1 MTTRT
6 FVCRCEDVTIGEVDA
21 AVASGLTTIEE
32 IKRYTGLGTGPCQGR
47 ECLGTLARLLAKA
60 HPDRAQSLQPF
71 TARPPVEPVRFAVL
85 AALPREPDEIA
96 AEAALA
102 ASNAA
107 TAAFAPAEQE
117 KAR

>member
-6 FVCRCEDVTIGEVDA
+6 FVCRCEDVTLGEIQGA
-21 AVASGLTTIEE
+21 LASGLTSIEE

-47 ECLGTLARLLAKA
+47 ECLGTLARLLVKA
-60 HPDRAQSLQPF
+60 RPEAASSLQPF

-96 AEAALA
+96 AEQAWSAEE
-102 ASNAA
+102 
-107 TAAFAPAEQE
+107 TA
-117 KAR
+117 R

>member
-6 FVCRCEDVTIGEVDA
+6 FVCRCEDVTRGEVEK

-47 ECLGTLARLLAKA
+47 ECLGGLARMLAVA
-60 HPDRAQSLQPF
+60 HPERTHLLQPF

-85 AALPREPDEIA
+85 AALPREPDEVAADARLA
-96 AEAALA
+96 AEDVD
-102 ASNAA
+102 
-107 TAAFAPAEQE
+107 
-117 KAR
+117 R